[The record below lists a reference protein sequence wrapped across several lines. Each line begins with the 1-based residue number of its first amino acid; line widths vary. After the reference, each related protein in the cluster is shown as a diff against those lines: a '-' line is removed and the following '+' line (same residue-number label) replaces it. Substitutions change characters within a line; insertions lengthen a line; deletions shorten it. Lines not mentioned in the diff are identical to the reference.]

1 MECVKEVALR
11 VLPGEEETQDF
22 LLRFSEKVL
31 RARVPVSGGL
41 ELTRRCNL
49 TCVHCYNYDRHQPA
63 PRSQELDTAQWQGII
78 DQLVEAGCLMLLMT
92 GGEPLL
98 RPDFPELYRYAVE
111 KGLLVSVFTN
121 GLLVNERIADLF
133 AELPPQAVEITLYGA
148 TPENYERVTGS
159 ALAQERVLQ
168 GVRRLLDR
176 RVRLALKTVLMDSTR
191 AEFEQMRAIARGFG
205 VPFRYDS
212 ALFPRLT
219 GDQKPVDFR
228 LPPEDVVAIEM
239 ADAKDRQ
246 WWGNYK
252 ERMTGLR
259 LGDALYQCG
268 AGLTG
273 FHVDPEGN
281 LLGCVMT
288 TEPAFNLVRDGSFL
302 EGWNG
307 AIRGLRDR
315 KPDESSY
322 LCNSCEMR
330 GICVTCPALSK
341 LENGTESRC
350 SSYVCQTTQQRSA
363 FLERWAGGAGGCSTG
378 GGCSSGGCGSH
389 GQPRPAEP
397 IRLQVRRREKVG

>member
-11 VLPGEEETQDF
+11 VLPGEAETEDF

-31 RARVPVSGGL
+31 RQRVPVSGGI

-63 PRSQELDTAQWQGII
+63 PRTSELDTAQWKDVI
-78 DQLVEAGCLMLLMT
+78 DQLAEAGCLMLLMT

-98 RPDFPELYRYAVE
+98 RPDFAELYTHAAER
-111 KGLLVSVFTN
+111 GLLVSVFTN
-121 GLLVNERIADLF
+121 GTLVNERVLELF
-133 AELPPQAVEITLYGA
+133 TDLPPQAVEVTLYGA
-148 TPENYERVTGS
+148 TPATYQRITGS
-159 ALAQERVLQ
+159 GLAFERVLRNV
-168 GVRRLLDR
+168 GRLVDR
-176 RVRLALKTVLMDSTR
+176 RVRLALKTVLMQSTR
-191 AEFEQMRAIARGFG
+191 DEFEQMRTIARDFG

-219 GDQKPVDFR
+219 GDQKPVELR
-228 LPPEDVVAIEM
+228 LPAEEVVAIEM

-252 ERMTGLR
+252 ERMRGLR

-288 TEPAFNLVRDGSFL
+288 TEPAFNLVRDGDFL
-302 EGWNG
+302 TGWNG
-307 AIRGLRDR
+307 AIKGLRDR
-315 KPDESSY
+315 QPDDSSY

-341 LENGTESRC
+341 LENGSESRC
-350 SSYVCQTTQQRSA
+350 SNYVCQTTQQRSA
-363 FLERWAGGAGGCSTG
+363 FLDKWNGGAGGCSTG
-378 GGCSSGGCGSH
+378 GCGSH
-389 GQPRPAEP
+389 GQPGPAEP